1 MAESRAELE
10 CIVHYDSK
18 DGKYTKIKHISDT
31 NKESIFAA
39 KQLREQLGGANH
51 HEKQC
56 LSIPKDIDPDRHG
69 IHMAPCYKKFTLILS
84 SHKIDPSQS
93 TSTSESRPKRA
104 ESSGTSSHVYP
115 KECNFCKKYRVKRKQ
130 QHYFPITIDDFTER
144 KGSWVSR
151 AKFDSSNACFN
162 KIFHFCH
169 LSVRYISGSYSL
181 KTLSKFLETTQHLPG
196 TQGFA
201 FSISFSAWTLL
212 NLCAS
217 FTNCGLLCV

>member
-69 IHMAPCYKKFTLILS
+69 MHMAPCYKKFTLILS

-93 TSTSESRPKRA
+93 ASTPESRPKRA
-104 ESSGTSSHVYP
+104 KSSGTSSHVYP

-130 QHYFPITIDDFTER
+130 QHYFPITITTEQAANTL
-144 KGSWVSR
+144 KG
-151 AKFDSSNACFN
+151 
-162 KIFHFCH
+162 
-169 LSVRYISGSYSL
+169 LISL
-181 KTLSKFLETTQHLPG
+181 EFL
-196 TQGFA
+196 
-201 FSISFSAWTLL
+201 I
-212 NLCAS
+212 
-217 FTNCGLLCV
+217 